1 MTDHLASLLTAKVKQ
16 FDELAGDEV
25 DTRGRDVGFD
35 LYTVMNMMC
44 TLEIDLTEPGETP
57 KFVVHCDVEPGGRV
71 GEVWIEA
78 RDGEASIRRYIEA
91 DSGLHRATQNWF
103 TDAWDCWDE
112 ILEDDADGEQ
122 LGLHVVDLH
131 VPEDTKTKAGR
142 QVAVLAPE
150 VSERLARRL
159 DADSPWLF
167 PAPSDPAK
175 AWDPRNRDRKLAA
188 VYKEVAEGL
197 DIEMFQHERGHSWR
211 TTNNTLLYD
220 LLPEAT
226 RIRLFGHGK
235 AVNRQRYTAVT
246 TTEAIVS
253 AASSLFET

>member
-1 MTDHLASLLTAKVKQ
+1 MTDRLASLLTAKVKQ

-78 RDGEASIRRYIEA
+78 RDGEASTRRYIEA

-103 TDAWDCWDE
+103 TDAWDSWDE

-122 LGLHVVDLH
+122 LGLHVADLQ
-131 VPEDTKTKAGR
+131 PGD
-142 QVAVLAPE
+142 LIW
-150 VSERLARRL
+150 RL
-159 DADSPWLF
+159 DLVVASVESAGVDSTGAQL
-167 PAPSDPAK
+167 
-175 AWDPRNRDRKLAA
+175 LA
-188 VYKEVAEGL
+188 VYFEANPGREVWRADRAL
-197 DIEMFQHERGHSWR
+197 TVIRG
-211 TTNNTLLYD
+211 
-220 LLPEAT
+220 
-226 RIRLFGHGK
+226 
-235 AVNRQRYTAVT
+235 
-246 TTEAIVS
+246 
-253 AASSLFET
+253 